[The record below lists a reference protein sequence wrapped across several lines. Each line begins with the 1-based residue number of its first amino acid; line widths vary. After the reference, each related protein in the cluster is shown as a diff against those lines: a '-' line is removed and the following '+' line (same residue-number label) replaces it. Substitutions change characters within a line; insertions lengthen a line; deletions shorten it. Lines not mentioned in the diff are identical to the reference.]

1 MTLELSYV
9 LTAALVMSDATVTLT
24 IPMLYDEYA
33 DVPLTY
39 GTRASMFLTT
49 STVSLVDS
57 ANSVTYWPATVTH
70 T

>member
-1 MTLELSYV
+1 
-9 LTAALVMSDATVTLT
+9 MSDATVTLT

-33 DVPLTY
+33 DDSLTY

-49 STVSLVDS
+49 STLSLVDS